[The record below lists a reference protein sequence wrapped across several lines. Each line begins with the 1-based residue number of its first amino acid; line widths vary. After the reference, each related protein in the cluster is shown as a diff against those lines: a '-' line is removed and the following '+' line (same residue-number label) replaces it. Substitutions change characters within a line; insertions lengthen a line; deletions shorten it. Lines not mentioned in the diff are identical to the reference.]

1 MTKRILSIVLVCF
14 IILGLMPVL
23 PANAQ
28 TSKWT
33 FNYTGK
39 VENWTAPYNGTYRIE
54 VWGAGGGST
63 NRGVGGKGAKMSG
76 EIELTAGTQLKICVG
91 QKGESTT
98 SAWRGAGGGGAS
110 GVIKADDTPLII
122 AAGGGGAGYW
132 DDLYDRVDGGNGSA
146 AITDDR
152 SGGSAGTRYGRYE
165 VPGAGGGGFAG
176 NGSDPTVRTDYDNVK
191 PRGGK
196 SYINGRSGGVGFR
209 GEGGAGGFGCGG
221 GGGGGNGGG
230 GGGGMKG
237 GRGGDASNSFD
248 GDRIEYLGGSGGISY
263 NSLSNQS
270 NSSGVRIGNG
280 SVIIT
285 LLSISNAPTIIA
297 PVPGTK
303 HQKPTIT
310 ASFPG
315 SVNFHWQYSTDGSN
329 FYDITT
335 TNSTTYE
342 WSIPESIPDGADIHL
357 RVRAEVNSV
366 VSPWSVPVVFIKGI
380 DDLLGARLAAEAAF
394 QAANEAKAIATETK
408 ETVQILAQDISQN
421 MYQLGQ
427 RLMNI
432 EDIIK
437 RMGANS
443 IQLSWDNN
451 KTATTNSG
459 EWLNI
464 SAVVTDTQ
472 YRYRVNDGTYSEW
485 NSFSNRV
492 YIELGSN
499 PGYKNV
505 NIQFGDEY
513 GNLLADKRIGIWKL

>member
-1 MTKRILSIVLVCF
+1 MK
-14 IILGLMPVL
+14 
-23 PANAQ
+23 
-28 TSKWT
+28 K
-33 FNYTGK
+33 
-39 VENWTAPYNGTYRIE
+39 
-54 VWGAGGGST
+54 
-63 NRGVGGKGAKMSG
+63 
-76 EIELTAGTQLKICVG
+76 
-91 QKGESTT
+91 
-98 SAWRGAGGGGAS
+98 
-110 GVIKADDTPLII
+110 PL
-122 AAGGGGAGYW
+122 
-132 DDLYDRVDGGNGSA
+132 
-146 AITDDR
+146 
-152 SGGSAGTRYGRYE
+152 
-165 VPGAGGGGFAG
+165 
-176 NGSDPTVRTDYDNVK
+176 
-191 PRGGK
+191 
-196 SYINGRSGGVGFR
+196 
-209 GEGGAGGFGCGG
+209 
-221 GGGGGNGGG
+221 
-230 GGGGMKG
+230 
-237 GRGGDASNSFD
+237 
-248 GDRIEYLGGSGGISY
+248 
-263 NSLSNQS
+263 
-270 NSSGVRIGNG
+270 
-280 SVIIT
+280 
-285 LLSISNAPTIIA
+285 
-297 PVPGTK
+297 
-303 HQKPTIT
+303 
-310 ASFPG
+310 
-315 SVNFHWQYSTDGSN
+315 
-329 FYDITT
+329 
-335 TNSTTYE
+335 
-342 WSIPESIPDGADIHL
+342 
-357 RVRAEVNSV
+357 
-366 VSPWSVPVVFIKGI
+366 VFIKGI